1 MVVVVIVGVLA
12 VIAVPSMV
20 ERLRERRS
28 SEAAQRIAALYR
40 GARMRAMG
48 RGAAILVRYTEGSFT
63 VLESVQGT
71 AGGVPSGCE
80 SLPQSSCM
88 NGNWET
94 ITQRRQVTAFNPLRN
109 HPQQSEGSGLT
120 IEAKDVSGSAAAEL
134 DVCYTPLGRSYT
146 RGVPSEA
153 LGPMN
158 GVISFDVTRGTGNLT
173 RTVTVLPNGVAR
185 LAL

>member
-94 ITQRRQVTAFNPLRN
+94 AAQRRQITAFNPLQRG
-109 HPQQSEGSGLT
+109 EYSGVT
-120 IEAKDVSGSAAAEL
+120 IEAKDVSGSETTEL
-134 DVCYTPLGRSYT
+134 DVCYTPLGRSYI
-146 RGVPSEA
+146 RGVTSEA

-158 GVISFDVTRGTGNLT
+158 GVITFDVTRGSGKLT